1 MDRCYQLIQPVFV
14 EYLLSAQLEL
24 PFSTFSG
31 FPYPESSRVDGSGIR
46 ATNNRG
52 CSKHAPQIHL
62 LP

>member
-14 EYLLSAQLEL
+14 EYLLCARLEL

-52 CSKHAPQIHL
+52 CS
-62 LP
+62 